1 MASIKTAISV
11 QEELFERAEKI
22 ADEMKIS
29 RSRLFNLALERFVL
43 GYQNRKILEQ
53 INEAYSEH
61 PDSDEQ
67 DRRRKMLR
75 IQKNL
80 IESEWT

>member
-11 QEELFERAEKI
+11 QEEIFERAEKI

-43 GYQNRKILEQ
+43 DYQNRKILEQ
-53 INEAYSEH
+53 INEAYSEY